1 MKRLFEEK
9 KLHIGK
15 CLMLVELML
24 VCLFAAACGGN
35 MQADSINDNKVEP
48 KPNSV
53 IAYAGTYDSVDSEAV
68 VVQVKK
74 EEKQVILYNR
84 TVDKQYTLAFD
95 GTSKFYDKYGSS
107 LVPEQI
113 FPGDVVDVTF
123 LKDDK
128 IINSLQK
135 SPSAWVY
142 TDVKDFVLDALTGNF
157 KMANDNYRFKDTVQ
171 IFSDGAKATLMDI
184 NAVDSLVV
192 SGSGH
197 EIYSIIVYGS
207 HGYLRLKGQDYF
219 VDGWIEV
226 GTGIIKNVTE
236 DMLLTVPIGTYEI
249 RLSKGKY
256 NSVSIVTIEKGKET
270 LLDVGNV
277 VTEEEI
283 KLGDLIFVT
292 TPKDVAVF
300 IDGKEIDTSKPFKVE
315 YGIHQLIARLEGY
328 DTITQYIKVS
338 QEHATLDIT
347 LDKSRDNKDKN
358 DSGLKITAAVSPSV
372 METEFKKARVKI
384 EAPEGAEV
392 FLDGSYV
399 GIVPVDFAKVAGRH
413 DITLRKEG
421 YETRSYTITLDD
433 SSENESFS
441 FALLKAEEEEEEEE
455 ANTTPVQNQSD
466 NKDAQQPKPTPTEQP
481 APTEQPEASDT
492 KEETE
497 KIPEN
502 NTDNSQ
508 ESTNTDEPKVEGNS
522 EPVSEPVAEQ
532 KLEENEP

>member
-9 KLHIGK
+9 KLHMGR
-15 CLMLVELML
+15 CLMLVELLL
-24 VCLFAAACGGN
+24 VSLFAVACGGN
-35 MQADSINDNKVEP
+35 IQVSSVSDKPSAS
-48 KPNSV
+48 KPNTV

-68 VVQVKK
+68 VIQIKK
-74 EEKQVILYNR
+74 EEKQVVLYNR
-84 TVDKQYTLAFD
+84 SVDKQYTLAFD
-95 GTSKFYDKYGSS
+95 GTSKFYDKYGSA

-113 FPGDVVDVTF
+113 IPGDVVDVTF

-142 TDVKDFVLDALTGNF
+142 ADVKDFVVDSLSGNF
-157 KMANDNYRFKDTVQ
+157 KMANDDYRFKDTVQ
-171 IFSDGAKATLMDI
+171 IFSDGMKATLMDI
-184 NAVDSLVV
+184 NEVDSLIV

-226 GTGIIKNVTE
+226 GNGIIKNVTE

-256 NSVSIVTIEKGKET
+256 NSVATVTIEKGKET
-270 LLDVGNV
+270 LLDVSNEI
-277 VTEEEI
+277 TESEE

-292 TPKDVAVF
+292 TPKEVEVY
-300 IDGKEIDTSKPFKVE
+300 IDGKEVDTTKPFKTE

-347 LDKSRDNKDKN
+347 LDKSKDNKN
-358 DSGLKITAAVSPSV
+358 DNAIKITAAVSPSV
-372 METEFKKARVKI
+372 IETEAKKSRVKI

-399 GIVPVDFAKVAGRH
+399 GIVPVDFAKVAGSH
-413 DITLRKEG
+413 VVTLRKEG

-441 FALLKAEEEEEEEE
+441 FALLKAGEEEDDEPD
-455 ANTTPVQNQSD
+455 TPPVQKQD
-466 NKDAQQPKPTPTEQP
+466 EPQEAEQPKPTLE
-481 APTEQPEASDT
+481 EKIEVPEKT
-492 KEETE
+492 EETE
-497 KIPEN
+497 VEPEETPDN
-502 NTDNSQ
+502 VEEDNQEDTDL
-508 ESTNTDEPKVEGNS
+508 EEHKEDENK
-522 EPVSEPVAEQ
+522 EPVPEPVEEQ
-532 KLEENEP
+532 NLADNES

>member
-142 TDVKDFVLDALTGNF
+142 TDVKDFVVDALTGNF

-171 IFSDGAKATLMDI
+171 IFSDGSKATLMDI
-184 NAVDSLVV
+184 NEVDSLVV

-256 NSVSIVTIEKGKET
+256 NSVSTVTIEKGKET

-277 VTEEEI
+277 VTEEEV

-292 TPKDVAVF
+292 TPEDVAVF
-300 IDGKEIDTSKPFKVE
+300 IDGKEVDTSKPFKTE
-315 YGIHQLIARLEGY
+315 YGIHQLIARLDGY

-372 METEFKKARVKI
+372 METESKKARVKI

-455 ANTTPVQNQSD
+455 SNATPVQNQSD
-466 NKDAQQPKPTPTEQP
+466 NKDAEQPKPTPTEQP

-508 ESTNTDEPKVEGNS
+508 ESTNADEPKVEGNS